1 ELMEIT
7 PEIRAMIV
15 ERKDARSIRAA
26 AISRE
31 FKTLR
36 ADGIEKII
44 TGVTTME
51 EVLRVSQKDSET

>member
-1 ELMEIT
+1 MEIT

-15 ERKDARSIRAA
+15 ERKDAQSIRAA
-26 AISRE
+26 AINMG

-36 ADGIEKII
+36 VDGIEKII
-44 TGVTTME
+44 KGITTIE